1 MPLRHLWCMID
12 PMDTTHRDPKDVA
25 DNKDLAA
32 LSYVWVLS
40 LVVLFVKRES
50 PFVQFHARQGAVLF
64 GLSLVVW
71 AMPFVGKVA
80 EILVLALCIIGFLHA
95 AQSEWRE
102 IPIIGPLS
110 RGAFGD
116 LRHSW
121 RDVVAACAALW
132 ARIRK
137 TVPSEASAASAH
149 PEQSSPAPIIDV
161 AVTEHAKAETPE
173 PDAPVVDLLPVHE
186 TPVMQDIPAA
196 DGASSDVSSSD
207 SSSSSS
213 SD

>member
-1 MPLRHLWCMID
+1 MI
-12 PMDTTHRDPKDVA
+12 PSMDTMHRDPKDVA

-32 LSYVWVLS
+32 LSYVWILS
-40 LVVLFVKRES
+40 LVVLFAKRES
-50 PFVQFHARQGAVLF
+50 TFVQFHARQGAVLF

-80 EILVLALCIIGFLHA
+80 ELLVLALCIIGFLHA

-137 TVPSEASAASAH
+137 TVPTEASTAPAQPA
-149 PEQSSPAPIIDV
+149 PSSPAPIIDV
-161 AVTEHAKAETPE
+161 AMTEVAKPETP
-173 PDAPVVDLLPVHE
+173 APSMPIADPLPVSD
-186 TPVMQDIPAA
+186 TSVMQDVPAA
-196 DGASSDVSSSD
+196 DATPSDSPSSD

-213 SD
+213 ND

>member
-1 MPLRHLWCMID
+1 
-12 PMDTTHRDPKDVA
+12 MDTTHRDPKDVA

-32 LSYVWVLS
+32 LSYVWILS
-40 LVVLFVKRES
+40 LVVLFAKRES

-80 EILVLALCIIGFLHA
+80 ELLVLALCIIGFLHA

-110 RGAFGD
+110 RGAFRD

-132 ARIRK
+132 ARIRT
-137 TVPSEASAASAH
+137 TVWSEPSAASAH
-149 PEQSSPAPIIDV
+149 PEQSAPAPIIDV
-161 AVTEHAKAETPE
+161 AMTEVAKPETP
-173 PDAPVVDLLPVHE
+173 APSSAPIVDPLPVSNA
-186 TPVMQDIPAA
+186 PVMQDVPVA
-196 DGASSDVSSSD
+196 DATLSD
-207 SSSSSS
+207 SSSSSN
-213 SD
+213 D

>member
-1 MPLRHLWCMID
+1 MIE

-40 LVVLFVKRES
+40 LVVLFAKRES

-71 AMPFVGKVA
+71 AMPFVGKIA
-80 EILVLALCIIGFLHA
+80 ELLILALCIIGFLHA

-132 ARIRK
+132 ARVRK
-137 TVPSEASAASAH
+137 TVPSEPSTASAH
-149 PEQSSPAPIIDV
+149 PAQPSPAPVIDV
-161 AVTEHAKAETPE
+161 AMAEPVKADTPAPSPMPIADPMPV
-173 PDAPVVDLLPVHE
+173 PDATVTHDV
-186 TPVMQDIPAA
+186 PAT
-196 DGASSDVSSSD
+196 DTSPSDSPSSDTSSPSSSD
-207 SSSSSS
+207 
-213 SD
+213 

>member
-1 MPLRHLWCMID
+1 MPLRLLWCMID
-12 PMDTTHRDPKDVA
+12 SMDTTHCDPKDVA

-40 LVVLFVKRES
+40 LVVLFAKRES

-71 AMPFVGKVA
+71 AMPFVGKIA
-80 EILVLALCIIGFLHA
+80 ELLILALCIIGFLHA

-121 RDVVAACAALW
+121 HDVVAACAALW
-132 ARIRK
+132 ARVRK
-137 TVPSEASAASAH
+137 TVPSQPSTTPAQSA
-149 PEQSSPAPIIDV
+149 PAPIIDV
-161 AVTEHAKAETPE
+161 AMTDVVKPETP
-173 PDAPVVDLLPVHE
+173 APSSAPIADPLPVSD
-186 TPVMQDIPAA
+186 TPVMQDVPAA
-196 DGASSDVSSSD
+196 DATPSDSPSSD

>member
-1 MPLRHLWCMID
+1 MID

-40 LVVLFVKRES
+40 LVVLFAKRES

-71 AMPFVGKVA
+71 AMPFVGKLA
-80 EILVLALCIIGFLHA
+80 EVLVLALCIIGFLHA

-137 TVPSEASAASAH
+137 TVPSQPSTPSTDPA
-149 PEQSSPAPIIDV
+149 QSSAAPIIDV
-161 AVTEHAKAETPE
+161 AMVEPVKADTPA
-173 PDAPVVDLLPVHE
+173 PSSMPIADPAPVPDV
-186 TPVMQDIPAA
+186 PVMHDVPAA
-196 DGASSDVSSSD
+196 DATSSDP
-207 SSSSSS
+207 SSSSS

>member
-1 MPLRHLWCMID
+1 MID
-12 PMDTTHRDPKDVA
+12 PMDTTHRDPQDVA

-40 LVVLFVKRES
+40 LVVLFAKRES

-80 EILVLALCIIGFLHA
+80 ELLVLALCIIGFLHA

-137 TVPSEASAASAH
+137 TVPSEASSASAH
-149 PEQSSPAPIIDV
+149 PEQSVPAPIIDV
-161 AVTEHAKAETPE
+161 AMTDVAKPETP
-173 PDAPVVDLLPVHE
+173 APSMH
-186 TPVMQDIPAA
+186 DIPAA
-196 DGASSDVSSSD
+196 DITPSDAPSSHS
-207 SSSSSS
+207 
-213 SD
+213 